1 MPGLCDGAEREPR
14 TLPDNRSRFR
24 PAASAR
30 ASLSGDRLAGAE
42 TKTVRTFLHLLA
54 ELALDVLDFVF
65 YVVYVAFWLLLLLT
79 AVLWVVL

>member
-1 MPGLCDGAEREPR
+1 M
-14 TLPDNRSRFR
+14 
-24 PAASAR
+24 
-30 ASLSGDRLAGAE
+30 
-42 TKTVRTFLHLLA
+42 RTFLHLLA